1 VTGTIDWL
9 LDGAP
14 GAPRATDVLDQLC
27 RRLRAEGVPVDRAA
41 LFVQVLHPQFMGMS
55 AHWLPDQP
63 IAIEPAHYALAAED
77 SYLNSPATL
86 VMTSGTSMRRDLG
99 APAGSEEMT
108 ILRQLRAEG
117 YTDYLIQPLR
127 FSQGDLHAV
136 SWATR
141 RAGGFGDGDLAW
153 LAAINRPLARIIEI
167 MVLRRL
173 GMTLLDTYVGHRS
186 GERVLRGAIRPGDV
200 ERIEAAILFTDLR
213 GFTAFSNSHA
223 PEQVIE
229 RVNAVFGC
237 IVPAVDAE
245 GGEVLKLI
253 GDGLLAIF
261 PIGDAPPGAVG
272 AAALR
277 AATTAIQ
284 ALANLA
290 LEPPPRC
297 GMSLHLG
304 EVSYGN
310 IGAGSRLDFTAIG
323 PAVNLTA
330 RLEPLTSALQRPL
343 VVSAAFAATVDAEL
357 EPLGS
362 FPLRGFAEPV
372 PVYGLAA

>member
-1 VTGTIDWL
+1 MTGTVDWL

-14 GAPRATDVLDQLC
+14 GALRATDVIDQVC
-27 RRLRAEGVPVDRAA
+27 RHLRAEGVPIDRSA
-41 LFVQVLHPQFMGMS
+41 LFVQVLHPQFMAMS
-55 AHWLPDQP
+55 SYWLPDQP
-63 IAIEPAHYALAAED
+63 IAVKPAPYALAAED
-77 SYLNSPATL
+77 SYQNSPATL
-86 VMTSGTSMRRDLG
+86 VMTTGGSVRRDLTA
-99 APAGSEEMT
+99 APALGEMA
-108 ILRQLRAEG
+108 ILEQLRAEG
-117 YTDYLIQPLR
+117 FTDYLILPLR
-127 FSQGDLHAV
+127 FGRGDVHAI
-136 SWATR
+136 SFATR
-141 RAGGFGDGDLAW
+141 RADGFSDADIARLE
-153 LAAINRPLARIIEI
+153 AIVRPLARIMEI

-173 GMTLLDTYVGHRS
+173 GSTLLDTYVGRRS
-186 GERVLRGAIRPGDV
+186 GERVLRGVIRPGDV

-213 GFTAFSNSHA
+213 GFTAFSNSHP

-229 RVNAVFGC
+229 RVNAMFGC
-237 IVPAVDAE
+237 IVPAVDTE

-261 PIGDAPPGAVG
+261 PFGDDPPGEVA

-277 AATTAIQ
+277 AARAAIR
-284 ALANLA
+284 ALATLT

-297 GMSLHLG
+297 GMALHLG

-330 RLEPLTSALQRPL
+330 RLEPLTSRLQRPL
-343 VVSAAFAATVDAEL
+343 VASAAFAAVVDAEL

-362 FPLRGFAEPV
+362 FELRGFGEAI

>member
-1 VTGTIDWL
+1 MSGTMDWL

-27 RRLRAEGVPVDRAA
+27 RRLRADGVPIDRSA
-41 LFVQVLHPQFMGMS
+41 LFVQVLHPQFMAMS
-55 AHWLPDQP
+55 SYWLPDRP
-63 IAIEPAHYALAAED
+63 IEIEPNPYSLAAED
-77 SYLNSPATL
+77 DYQNSPATL
-86 VMTSGTSMRRDLG
+86 VMSRGRSVRRDLAAELAADD
-99 APAGSEEMT
+99 AP
-108 ILRQLRAEG
+108 ILRRLKAEG
-117 YTDYLIQPLR
+117 YTDYLILPLR
-127 FSQGDLHAV
+127 FGRGDVHAV
-136 SWATR
+136 SFVTR
-141 RAGGFGDGDLAW
+141 STGGFADAEVASLE
-153 LAAINRPLARIIEI
+153 AIVRPLARIMEI

-173 GMTLLDTYVGHRS
+173 GTTLLDTYVGRRS
-186 GERVLRGAIRPGDV
+186 GERVLRGVIRPGDV

-213 GFTAFSNSHA
+213 GFTAFSNSHP

-229 RVNAVFGC
+229 RVNAMFGC
-237 IVPAVDAE
+237 IVPAVDTE

-261 PIGDAPPGAVG
+261 PFGDDPPAEVA

-277 AATTAIQ
+277 AARAAIR
-284 ALANLA
+284 ALATLTLA
-290 LEPPPRC
+290 PPPRC
-297 GMSLHLG
+297 GMALHLG

-330 RLEPLTSALQRPL
+330 RLEPLTSRLQRPL
-343 VVSAAFAATVDAEL
+343 VASAAFAAVVDAEL

-362 FPLRGFAEPV
+362 FELRGFGEAI

>member
-1 VTGTIDWL
+1 MTGTVDWL

-14 GAPRATDVLDQLC
+14 GALRATDVIDQVC
-27 RRLRAEGVPVDRAA
+27 RHLRAEGVPIDRSA
-41 LFVQVLHPQFMGMS
+41 LFVQVLHPQFMAMS
-55 AHWLPDQP
+55 SYWLPDQP
-63 IAIEPAHYALAAED
+63 IAVKPAPYALAAAD
-77 SYLNSPATL
+77 SYQNSPATL
-86 VMTSGTSMRRDLG
+86 VMTTGGSVRRDLTA
-99 APAGSEEMT
+99 APAPGEMA
-108 ILRQLRAEG
+108 ILEQLRAEG
-117 YTDYLIQPLR
+117 FTDYLILPLR
-127 FSQGDLHAV
+127 FGRGDVHAI
-136 SWATR
+136 SFATR
-141 RAGGFGDGDLAW
+141 RADGFSDADIARLE
-153 LAAINRPLARIIEI
+153 AIVRPLARIMEI

-173 GMTLLDTYVGHRS
+173 GSTLLDTYVGRRS
-186 GERVLRGAIRPGDV
+186 GERVLRGVIRPGDV

-213 GFTAFSNSHA
+213 GFTAFSNSHP

-229 RVNAVFGC
+229 RVNAMFGC
-237 IVPAVDAE
+237 IVPAVDTE

-261 PIGDAPPGAVG
+261 PFGDDPPGEVA

-277 AATTAIQ
+277 AARAAIR
-284 ALANLA
+284 ALATLT

-297 GMSLHLG
+297 GMALHLG

-330 RLEPLTSALQRPL
+330 RLEPLTSRLQRPL
-343 VVSAAFAATVDAEL
+343 VASAAFAAVADAEL

-362 FPLRGFAEPV
+362 FELRGFGEAI

>member
-1 VTGTIDWL
+1 MTGTVDWL

-14 GAPRATDVLDQLC
+14 GALRATDVIDQVC
-27 RRLRAEGVPVDRAA
+27 RHLRADGVPIDRSA
-41 LFVQVLHPQFMGMS
+41 LFVQVLHPQFMAMS
-55 AHWLPDQP
+55 SYWLPDQP
-63 IAIEPAHYALAAED
+63 VAVKPAPYALAAED
-77 SYLNSPATL
+77 SYQNSPATL
-86 VMTSGTSMRRDLG
+86 VMTSGGSVRRDLTA
-99 APAGSEEMT
+99 APAPGEMV
-108 ILRQLRAEG
+108 ILEQLRAEG
-117 YTDYLIQPLR
+117 FTDYLILPLR
-127 FSQGDLHAV
+127 FSRGDVHAI
-136 SWATR
+136 SFATR
-141 RAGGFGDGDLAW
+141 RPGGFADADIAKLEG
-153 LAAINRPLARIIEI
+153 IVRPLARIMEI

-173 GMTLLDTYVGHRS
+173 GTTLLDTYVGRRS
-186 GERVLRGAIRPGDV
+186 GERVLRGVIRPGDV

-213 GFTAFSNSHA
+213 GFTAFSNSHP

-229 RVNAVFGC
+229 RVNAMFGC
-237 IVPAVDAE
+237 IVPAVDTE

-261 PIGDAPPGAVG
+261 PFGDSPPGEVA

-277 AATTAIQ
+277 AARAAIR
-284 ALANLA
+284 ALGTLT

-297 GMSLHLG
+297 GMALHLG

-330 RLEPLTSALQRPL
+330 RLEPLTSRLQRPL
-343 VVSAAFAATVDAEL
+343 VASAAFAAVIDAEL

-362 FPLRGFAEPV
+362 FELRGFGEAV
-372 PVYGLAA
+372 PVYGLAP

>member
-1 VTGTIDWL
+1 MSGTMDWL

-27 RRLRAEGVPVDRAA
+27 RRLRADGVPIDRSA
-41 LFVQVLHPQFMGMS
+41 LFVQVLHPQFMAMS
-55 AHWLPDQP
+55 SYWLPDRP
-63 IAIEPAHYALAAED
+63 IEIEPNPYSLAAED
-77 SYLNSPATL
+77 DYQNSPATL
-86 VMTSGTSMRRDLG
+86 VMSRGRSVRRDLAAELAADD
-99 APAGSEEMT
+99 AP
-108 ILRQLRAEG
+108 ILRRLKAEG
-117 YTDYLIQPLR
+117 YTDYLILPLR
-127 FSQGDLHAV
+127 FGRGDVHAV
-136 SWATR
+136 SFVTR
-141 RAGGFGDGDLAW
+141 RAGGFADAEVASLE
-153 LAAINRPLARIIEI
+153 AIVRPLARIMEI

-173 GMTLLDTYVGHRS
+173 GTTLLDTYVGRRS
-186 GERVLRGAIRPGDV
+186 GERVLRGVIRPGDV

-213 GFTAFSNSHA
+213 GFTAFSNSHP

-229 RVNAVFGC
+229 RVNAMFGC

-261 PIGDAPPGAVG
+261 PFGDDPPAEVA

-277 AATTAIQ
+277 AARAAIR
-284 ALANLA
+284 ALATLTLA
-290 LEPPPRC
+290 PPPRC
-297 GMSLHLG
+297 GMALHLG

-330 RLEPLTSALQRPL
+330 RLEPLTSRLQRPL
-343 VVSAAFAATVDAEL
+343 VASAAFAAVVDAEL

-362 FPLRGFAEPV
+362 FELRGFGEAI

>member
-1 VTGTIDWL
+1 MTGTVDWL

-14 GAPRATDVLDQLC
+14 GALRATDVIDQVC
-27 RRLRAEGVPVDRAA
+27 RHLRAEGVPIDRSA
-41 LFVQVLHPQFMGMS
+41 LFVQVLHPQFMAMS
-55 AHWLPDQP
+55 SYWLPDQP
-63 IAIEPAHYALAAED
+63 IAVKPAPYALAAED
-77 SYLNSPATL
+77 SYQNSPATL
-86 VMTSGTSMRRDLG
+86 VMTTGGSVRRDLTA
-99 APAGSEEMT
+99 APAPGEMA
-108 ILRQLRAEG
+108 ILEQLRAEG
-117 YTDYLIQPLR
+117 FTDYLILPLR
-127 FSQGDLHAV
+127 FGRGDVHAI
-136 SWATR
+136 SFATR
-141 RAGGFGDGDLAW
+141 RADGFSDADIARLE
-153 LAAINRPLARIIEI
+153 AIVRPLARIMEI

-173 GMTLLDTYVGHRS
+173 GSTLLDTYVGRRS
-186 GERVLRGAIRPGDV
+186 GERVLRGVIRPGDV

-213 GFTAFSNSHA
+213 GFTAFSNSHP

-229 RVNAVFGC
+229 RVNAMFGC
-237 IVPAVDAE
+237 IVPAVDTE

-261 PIGDAPPGAVG
+261 PFGDDPPGEVA

-277 AATTAIQ
+277 AARAAIR
-284 ALANLA
+284 ALATLT

-297 GMSLHLG
+297 GMALHLG

-330 RLEPLTSALQRPL
+330 RLEPLTSRLQRPL
-343 VVSAAFAATVDAEL
+343 VASAAFAAVADAEL

-362 FPLRGFAEPV
+362 FELRGFGEAI

>member
-1 VTGTIDWL
+1 MTGTVDWL

-14 GAPRATDVLDQLC
+14 GARRATDVIDQVC
-27 RRLRAEGVPVDRAA
+27 RHLRAEGVPIDRSA
-41 LFVQVLHPQFMGMS
+41 LFVQVLHPQFMAMS
-55 AHWLPDQP
+55 SYWLPDQP
-63 IAIEPAHYALAAED
+63 IAVKPAPYALAAED
-77 SYLNSPATL
+77 SYQNSPATL
-86 VMTSGTSMRRDLG
+86 VMTTGGSVRRDLTA
-99 APAGSEEMT
+99 APAPGEMA
-108 ILRQLRAEG
+108 ILEQLRAEG
-117 YTDYLIQPLR
+117 FTDYLILPLR
-127 FSQGDLHAV
+127 FGRGDVHAI
-136 SWATR
+136 SFATR
-141 RAGGFGDGDLAW
+141 RADGFSDADIARLE
-153 LAAINRPLARIIEI
+153 AIVRPLARIMEI

-173 GMTLLDTYVGHRS
+173 GSTLLDTYVGRRS
-186 GERVLRGAIRPGDV
+186 GERVLRGVIRPGDV

-213 GFTAFSNSHA
+213 GFTAFSNSHP

-229 RVNAVFGC
+229 RVNAMFGC
-237 IVPAVDAE
+237 IVPAVDTE

-261 PIGDAPPGAVG
+261 PFGDDPPGEVA

-277 AATTAIQ
+277 AARAAIR
-284 ALANLA
+284 ALATLT

-297 GMSLHLG
+297 GMALHLG

-330 RLEPLTSALQRPL
+330 RLEPLTSRLQRPL
-343 VVSAAFAATVDAEL
+343 VASAAFAAVADAEL

-362 FPLRGFAEPV
+362 FELRGFGEAI